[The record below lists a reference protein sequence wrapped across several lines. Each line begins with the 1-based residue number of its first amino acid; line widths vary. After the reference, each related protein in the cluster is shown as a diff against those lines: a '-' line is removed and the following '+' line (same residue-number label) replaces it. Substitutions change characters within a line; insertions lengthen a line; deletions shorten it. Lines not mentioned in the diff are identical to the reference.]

1 VLAPVVT
8 GTLRRV
14 VITISTF
21 EILVG
26 LSSVKNLVT
35 TVLGAGILPDLIL
48 VTVIFAIVIIP
59 LGQFGRSRSPWNSP
73 RPDTEVS
80 MMIGLPA

>member
-1 VLAPVVT
+1 
-8 GTLRRV
+8 
-14 VITISTF
+14 
-21 EILVG
+21 
-26 LSSVKNLVT
+26 
-35 TVLGAGILPDLIL
+35 
-48 VTVIFAIVIIP
+48 VIIP